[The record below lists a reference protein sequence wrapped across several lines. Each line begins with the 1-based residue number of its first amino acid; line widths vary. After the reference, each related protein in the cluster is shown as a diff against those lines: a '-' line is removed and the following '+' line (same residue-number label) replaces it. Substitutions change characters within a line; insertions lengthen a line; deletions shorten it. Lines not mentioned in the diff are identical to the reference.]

1 MKKGFT
7 LAEVLITLGII
18 GIVAALTIPVLI
30 QNHKKQETAT
40 KVKAFYSI
48 MSQAFYSATVEHG
61 DFEHWDAW
69 SFGDPGSNNGDGK
82 AQLEWLKKYLLP
94 YIKTVETNTD
104 RKWALVALPNGS
116 GFSNYNSMYFFCLKY
131 ADCKKQT
138 EDYNSRTRFV
148 FQISKSGFKT
158 YDVGWKG
165 TREELFTPNANNH
178 KCPGAMCAKLLEF
191 DGWEIKDD
199 YPW

>member
-1 MKKGFT
+1 M
-7 LAEVLITLGII
+7 
-18 GIVAALTIPVLI
+18 
-30 QNHKKQETAT
+30 
-40 KVKAFYSI
+40 
-48 MSQAFYSATVEHG
+48 
-61 DFEHWDAW
+61 
-69 SFGDPGSNNGDGK
+69 
-82 AQLEWLKKYLLP
+82 P

-138 EDYNSRTRFV
+138 EAYNSRTRFV

-178 KCPGAMCAKLLEF
+178 KCPGAMCAKLLEL